1 VSLRLVEGRRS
12 NESNMAVMKIKTAQL
27 SAAPLQPRRALTRE
41 PAFRHP
47 AVEKYLAGGVVA

>member
-1 VSLRLVEGRRS
+1 
-12 NESNMAVMKIKTAQL
+12 MKIKTASYRL
-27 SAAPLQPRRALTRE
+27 RRATEAGLDRE